1 MSDTRNSTD
10 SEPHPASSHRTPHE
24 IAEDEAG
31 PIGGGVRNHPR
42 KNLRAEDGPVRKL
55 DELSDDSTVGKT
67 AKDSKARP

>member
-1 MSDTRNSTD
+1 MSNPRNSSE

-42 KNLRAEDGPVRKL
+42 RNLRAEDGPVRKL
-55 DELSDDSTVGKT
+55 DKQSDESGASKSG
-67 AKDSKARP
+67 KDSKARP